1 LRLKRWTA
9 PQAEVITGDLN
20 RPAESGLEPRGN
32 LSLQTGMA
40 NEERNSNV
48 RKPEENE
55 EQKYPFKPPAPA
67 AWSRVNRRP
76 RLRSCDAL
84 GKSV

>member
-1 LRLKRWTA
+1 LKRWTA
-9 PQAEVITGDLN
+9 PQAEIITANLN
-20 RPAESGLEPRGN
+20 RPAESELEPRGN

-55 EQKYPFKPPAPA
+55 EQEYPFEPPAPA
-67 AWSRVNRRP
+67 A
-76 RLRSCDAL
+76 
-84 GKSV
+84 

>member
-1 LRLKRWTA
+1 
-9 PQAEVITGDLN
+9 
-20 RPAESGLEPRGN
+20 
-32 LSLQTGMA
+32 MA

-55 EQKYPFKPPAPA
+55 EQEYPFEPAAPA
-67 AWSRVNRRP
+67 ARSRVNRRP